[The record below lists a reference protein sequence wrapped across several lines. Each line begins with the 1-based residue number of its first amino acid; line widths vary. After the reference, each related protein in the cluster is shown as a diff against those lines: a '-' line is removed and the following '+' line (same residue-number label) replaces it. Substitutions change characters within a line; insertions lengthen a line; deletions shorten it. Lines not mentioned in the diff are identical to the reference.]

1 MNPFNDT
8 ADRYDEWFERNDKIF
23 SSELTC
29 IKQCAG
35 DLGDAF
41 EVGVGT
47 GVFAKALKINKGIE
61 PSIKMS
67 EYALKKRNRC

>member
-8 ADRYDEWFERNDKIF
+8 ADRYDEWFERNEKIF
-23 SSELTC
+23 SSELKC

-47 GVFAKALKINKGIE
+47 GVFAKAL
-61 PSIKMS
+61 
-67 EYALKKRNRC
+67 